1 MKISSQKLSLL
12 NMKTLFS
19 TIAALLATIIFLS
32 CETESFY
39 LISHNPE
46 DRPLLVFP
54 LIKHKKNNWDKDLES
69 GLVHFES
76 FKPRPYY
83 CCAGVRTIGYGC
95 TDKNVVRKGWISEKQ
110 ARALLLKKVDEI
122 KSKVRKEVTVDL
134 SDNQL
139 NALTS
144 FTFNCGLTNLR
155 KLVNGPN
162 RLNSGNY
169 KSIEKILPLY
179 RKAGGKVRKGLER
192 RRAWELA
199 LWKGDTCNKF

>member
-1 MKISSQKLSLL
+1 
-12 NMKTLFS
+12 MKTFIL
-19 TIAALLATIIFLS
+19 TLAAIFTLLVFFGCQGQTAFII
-32 CETESFY
+32 T
-39 LISHNPE
+39 HNVA

-54 LIKHKKNNWDKDLES
+54 LVKHHNWDKELEK
-69 GLVHFES
+69 GLVHFEG

-95 TDKNVVRKGWISEKQ
+95 TDKSALRKGWISEKE
-110 ARALLLKKVDEI
+110 ARSLLLKEVNKV
-122 KSKVRKEVTVDL
+122 KGKVREEVQVKL

-144 FTFNCGLTNLR
+144 FAFNCGLTNLR
-155 KLVNGPN
+155 KLVNGKD

-169 KSIEKILPLY
+169 KSVEKILPLY
-179 RKAGGKVRKGLER
+179 RRAGGKVRRGLER

-199 LWKGDTCNKF
+199 LWKGDTCSQF

>member
-1 MKISSQKLSLL
+1 
-12 NMKTLFS
+12 MKTFVLTLS
-19 TIAALLATIIFLS
+19 TIFALLVFFGCQGRTVF
-32 CETESFY
+32 

-54 LIKHKKNNWDKDLES
+54 RIKYKKERNWDKDLES

-83 CCAGVRTIGYGC
+83 CCAGVHTIGYGC
-95 TDKNVVRKGWISEKQ
+95 TDKSVLRKGWISEKE
-110 ARALLLKKVDEI
+110 ARALLLNEVSKV
-122 KSKVRKEVTVDL
+122 KAKVRKEVKVKL
-134 SDNQL
+134 SNNQL

-144 FTFNCGLTNLR
+144 FAFNCGMTNLR

-179 RKAGGKVRKGLER
+179 RRAGGKVRKGLER

-199 LWKGDTCNKF
+199 LWEGDSSKQF

>member
-1 MKISSQKLSLL
+1 
-12 NMKTLFS
+12 MKTFVLTLSAIF
-19 TIAALLATIIFLS
+19 ALLVFFGCQGRTVF
-32 CETESFY
+32 

-54 LIKHKKNNWDKDLES
+54 LVERHNWDKELEK
-69 GLVHFES
+69 GLVHFEG

-95 TDKNVVRKGWISEKQ
+95 TDKSAIRKGWISESQ
-110 ARALLLKKVDEI
+110 ARALL
-122 KSKVRKEVTVDL
+122 RKEVNKVKAKVREEVKVKL

-155 KLVNGPN
+155 KLVNGKD

-169 KSIEKILPLY
+169 KSVEKILPLY
-179 RKAGGKVRKGLER
+179 RRAGGKVRKGLER

-199 LWKGDTCNKF
+199 LWKGDTRSQF

>member
-1 MKISSQKLSLL
+1 
-12 NMKTLFS
+12 MKTLLV
-19 TIAALLATIIFLS
+19 TTLAVLATVIFFG
-32 CETESFY
+32 CQGKTVF
-39 LISHNPE
+39 LISHNSE

-54 LIKHKKNNWDKDLES
+54 RIKYKKERNWNKDLES
-69 GLVHFES
+69 GLAHFEG

-83 CCAGVRTIGYGC
+83 CCAGVHTIGYGC
-95 TDKNVVRKGWISEKQ
+95 TDKKVIRKGRISETE
-110 ARALLLKKVDEI
+110 ARSLLLEEVNKV
-122 KSKVRKEVTVDL
+122 KGKVREEVQVKL

-144 FTFNCGLTNLR
+144 FAFNCGMTNLR
-155 KLVNGPN
+155 KLVNGKD

-169 KSIEKILPLY
+169 KSVEKILPLY

-199 LWKGDTCNKF
+199 LWKGDSSKQF